1 MTISDNAIPAVP
13 TTQSPGWVAF
23 SYIAFATSLLMVG
36 IGIVFLPIETW
47 MRGYLAIGILMV
59 VQSCITLAK
68 TQRDAAENA
77 RLVNR
82 IETARTEKKLMG
94 S

>member
-1 MTISDNAIPAVP
+1 MTFPDNS
-13 TTQSPGWVAF
+13 TTTVATTLSPGWVLF
-23 SYIAFATSLLMVG
+23 TYLSFATSLLMVG
-36 IGIVFLPIETW
+36 IGIVLLPIDLS
-47 MRGYLAIGILMV
+47 MRGYLAIGVLMV
-59 VQSCITLAK
+59 VQASITLTK

-82 IETARTEKKLMG
+82 VEVARTEQLLMG